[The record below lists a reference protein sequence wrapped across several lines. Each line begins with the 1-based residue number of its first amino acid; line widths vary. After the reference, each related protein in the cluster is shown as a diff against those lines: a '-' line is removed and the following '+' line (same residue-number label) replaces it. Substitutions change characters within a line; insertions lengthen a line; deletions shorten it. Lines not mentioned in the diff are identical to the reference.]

1 MLYGVYID
9 MSYESS
15 LTTVALLS
23 AYTENANNHY
33 LDLLIPFVEYC
44 IPSTEGTILDYKE
57 ISLQLGSEFGIVDMP
72 EKIVAAIVKRYAKN
86 NPDALAKQIGSTY
99 VVCKKPNNVDFDQRR
114 RSIQQQMITVTNTF
128 NTFLSTQPW
137 KKPEKDAKT
146 LLLDFFQAYGLTV
159 FRNVEELHSVSSTSD
174 HDLFIVAK
182 FILWAYENDAS
193 LFSSL
198 VDLTKGFLTYRAIYQ
213 IDEGDK
219 QDHMSKLR
227 NVKCFLDCSL
237 LISLLGYD
245 TQESQN
251 SVQGLIQILQKNGG
265 RIYVFDHTI
274 DEAKYLLMSYAD
286 SPDKLRFRLPGIK
299 AKRLSDAV
307 VRTQALALDK
317 TVRNHG
323 ITQLTVSIDDIEKE
337 RHTSASLFCYINE
350 CLANGYRREYDFK
363 SIVGIRKLRN
373 GSHPLQIE
381 NCTAILVTQDLRLAY
396 SIRKFTLSTL
406 HEVSLAKL
414 DTDMIA
420 MLWLQTFTACP
431 EMPKDILLSNAAAA
445 VTLSDDVRKRAIE
458 LTDMWVADG
467 SMDPSMAQ
475 LLRSDRLDEL
485 LVVDC
490 TANDPNA
497 LNQDNIKSVVM
508 QALAPEIEAEMEKI
522 RVQERAEYES
532 KIDAVTQEN
541 AQHKAQA
548 ELAQLQQQKEAE
560 RKRLIEQSRRINTK
574 AQKIASFIR
583 NLIQKV
589 GITVFIIVI
598 AGVSIYQGIDMYKA
612 YTTAATSVTPIP
624 WLEWSAR
631 ILLIIVAIYGTVTT
645 FLDGKFTMRRLLNF
659 LERNVYYA
667 AHEYYER
674 QAKEWDI

>member
-182 FILWAYENDAS
+182 FILWAYENDVS